1 MPGRTDRRLFA
12 FVLAAMVV
20 AIVVAAS
27 TVSGAFG
34 GSTSTSSPA
43 AGVRTGV
50 VVVNTRLLRGG
61 VAAGTGMV
69 LTSSGEV
76 LTNNHVIR
84 GATAIRVTVPSTHR
98 TYAATVAG
106 YSVSKDV
113 ALLMLKNA
121 HGLSTVSI
129 GRSGSVS
136 VGDHVTAVGNAGGTG
151 VLTTKTGK
159 VLALRRAITVSDDL
173 GDTNRLTGLIESSA
187 PLRPGDSGGPLLSGT
202 KVIGLDAAASR
213 TFVFH
218 GGGVGDA
225 FTIPIETAIGV
236 SNNVSAGEASATVH
250 VGPTAF
256 LGVSIEDAGQAAG
269 ALVRS
274 VSAGSPAE
282 RARLGM
288 GDVIVTFAGHR
299 VTSANRLRSLV
310 LAQTPGKVVKVTWID
325 QYTGSNSASVKLAA
339 GPPQ

>member
-1 MPGRTDRRLFA
+1 MPGRTDRRLFIFTLTA
-12 FVLAAMVV
+12 VVV
-20 AIVVAAS
+20 AIVVGAS

-34 GSTSTSSPA
+34 RSTSSS

-50 VVVNTRLLRGG
+50 VVVNTRLLDG
-61 VAAGTGMV
+61 VAAAGTGIV

-84 GATAIRVTVPSTHR
+84 GATVIRVTVPSTHR

-113 ALLMLKNA
+113 ALLLLKNA
-121 HGLSTVSI
+121 HGLSTASI
-129 GRSGSVS
+129 GDSGSVS

-151 VLTTKTGK
+151 VLTTKVGK
-159 VLALRRAITVSDDL
+159 VLALKRAITVSDEQ
-173 GDTNRLTGLIESSA
+173 GASNRLTGLIESSA

-202 KVIGLDAAASR
+202 RVIGIDAAASR
-213 TFVFH
+213 NFVVQ
-218 GGGVGDA
+218 GGGGGDA
-225 FTIPIETAIGV
+225 FTIPIETAIRV
-236 SNNVSAGEASATVH
+236 ASNVSAGQASATVH

-256 LGVSIEDAGQAAG
+256 LGVVIGDADQGPAG
-269 ALVRS
+269 ALVTD
-274 VSAGSPAE
+274 VATPSPAA
-282 RARLGM
+282 RAGLGA

-299 VTSANRLRSLV
+299 VISADRLRSLV
-310 LAQTPGKVVKVTWID
+310 LTQAPGKFVKVAWID
-325 QYTGSNSASVKLAA
+325 QYAGSNSATVKLAA